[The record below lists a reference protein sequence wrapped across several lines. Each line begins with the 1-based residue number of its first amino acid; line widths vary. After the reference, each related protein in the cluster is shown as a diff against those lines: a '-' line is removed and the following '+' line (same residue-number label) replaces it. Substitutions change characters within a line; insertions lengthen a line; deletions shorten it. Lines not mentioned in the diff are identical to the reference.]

1 MCLFCSVAAL
11 SGALLS
17 QRAMFPVHLRQAII
31 LVGVFFYFS
40 FFEVHGFSSFRAK
53 RIQSTLDKVEAR
65 LSSACRGGRVPSGS
79 PG

>member
-1 MCLFCSVAAL
+1 MLVLF
-11 SGALLS
+11 SGS
-17 QRAMFPVHLRQAII
+17 PVRRSAFSESYVPCPFKAGHYF
-31 LVGVFFYFS
+31 GGCFFYFS

-65 LSSACRGGRVPSGS
+65 LSSACRDGRVPSDS